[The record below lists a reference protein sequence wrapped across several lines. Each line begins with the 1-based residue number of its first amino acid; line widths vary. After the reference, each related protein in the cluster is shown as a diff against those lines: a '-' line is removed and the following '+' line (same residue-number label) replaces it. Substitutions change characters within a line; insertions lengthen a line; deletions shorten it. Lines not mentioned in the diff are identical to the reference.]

1 MFNSNYWSSEPLIP
15 QLLVLV
21 LAYAPVLILVF
32 ARKSFGR
39 LKTAAWLVTWGAM
52 AMVGEHGG
60 IGMALLAEQ
69 AYRLPDHAR
78 YHFFMAA
85 IYTFIGAG
93 ALVVIA
99 HTLLRAGKRAGWFA
113 VFVAFIVGSIF
124 EVFSGITTFAHG
136 LPPDSIPLGL
146 ALYVYIIA
154 WGCALAISFQPGFI
168 RLSRTAPDEIGD
180 T

>member
-1 MFNSNYWSSEPLIP
+1 MFDSNYWSREPLIP
-15 QLLVLV
+15 QLLVLA
-21 LAYAPVLILVF
+21 LAYVPVLILIF
-32 ARKSFGR
+32 ARNSIGR

-69 AYRLPDHAR
+69 ANRLPVHAR
-78 YHFFMAA
+78 YHFFMAS

-93 ALVVIA
+93 VLVLMA
-99 HTLLRAGKRAGWFA
+99 HTLLRAGKRAGWFT
-113 VFVAFIVGSIF
+113 VFVVFVVGSSF
-124 EVFSGITTFAHG
+124 EVFSGITTYAHG

-154 WGCALAISFQPGFI
+154 WGSALAISFQPEFI
-168 RLSRTAPDEIGD
+168 GLSGTAPAGIGD